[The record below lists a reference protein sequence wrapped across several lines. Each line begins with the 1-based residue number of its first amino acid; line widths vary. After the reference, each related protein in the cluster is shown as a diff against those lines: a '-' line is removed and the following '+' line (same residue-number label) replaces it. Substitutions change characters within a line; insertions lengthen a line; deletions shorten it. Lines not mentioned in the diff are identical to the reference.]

1 MASNDNPSP
10 SPSAAPTTTFV
21 VVPTPRD
28 PGTFSAQPG
37 LDVDY
42 WLRLYERVSQS
53 HRWDPTMM
61 LANVLFYLDGT
72 PRVWYE
78 THETELTSWDTFKE
92 KLRDIFGDSTGRHA
106 AARQELATRVQSPTE
121 SYVSYIQEV
130 LALCRRVD
138 EAMSEGDKV
147 GHVLKGIAD
156 DAFNLLVYTN
166 VSTIDRI
173 IQECRRFETAK
184 SRRVR
189 PQFSRLPNTAAT
201 STCSDSAATPPFEQS
216 VTRIVRRELEAASP
230 APFQP
235 SPFDN
240 TTLQT
245 TPAVSVIQAVVRQEF
260 ANLGF
265 PVACPVSRPSSRP
278 MPMNASRSDPSVP
291 PRSRNPTEWRTPD
304 DKPICFRCHRV
315 GHVSRYCRTTWT
327 PPYRNQFFSSSRPYD
342 DLRRYSPSRTDPA
355 FDAPNSRPPA
365 RSPSPQRRR
374 SPSPQPRRHPSPPN
388 FASYPTEN

>member
-1 MASNDNPSP
+1 MASSDNASA
-10 SPSAAPTTTFV
+10 SPSAASPTTFV
-21 VVPTPRD
+21 AVQTPRD

-37 LDVDY
+37 LDVDK
-42 WLRLYERVSQS
+42 WLRLYERVSQT

-78 THETELTSWDTFKE
+78 TNESELTSWDTFKE
-92 KLRDIFGDSTGRHA
+92 KLRDIFGDPTGRHA

-130 LALCRRVD
+130 LALCRKVD
-138 EAMSEGDKV
+138 EAMSEAEKV

-166 VSTIDRI
+166 VSTIDRV

-189 PQFSRLPNTAAT
+189 PPFSRLPNTAAT
-201 STCSDSAATPPFEQS
+201 STCSDSTVTPPFEQS

-230 APFQP
+230 APLQP
-235 SPFDN
+235 TSFEHTIP
-240 TTLQT
+240 T
-245 TPAVSVIQAVVRQEF
+245 TPAISVIQAVVRQEF
-260 ANLGF
+260 ANRGF
-265 PVACPVSRPSSRP
+265 PDACPISCPSSRP
-278 MPMNASRSDPSVP
+278 IPINAPRRDPFVA
-291 PRSRNPTEWRTPD
+291 PRSRNPAEWRTPD

-315 GHVSRYCRTTWT
+315 GHVSRYCRASWT
-327 PPYRNQFFSSSRPYD
+327 PPHRSQFFAPYSPYE
-342 DLRRYSPSRTDPA
+342 DLRRYSSSRTAPA
-355 FDAPNSRPPA
+355 FDTSNSRLPA

-374 SPSPQPRRHPSPPN
+374 SPSPQPRRHHSPPN
-388 FASYPTEN
+388 FSSYPTEN